1 MKLQNKKVIV
11 ITNSSSY
18 EPKAE
23 WVGELFKSQ
32 GAQVLWVET
41 DFIHREKVKKVRSA
55 PDHIYIDTV
64 PYRKNLSVRRLYS
77 QYDFARKTE
86 KLLKEEQ
93 VDLVYIILPANSLA
107 KAGDRMIRNMKKAR
121 RKQADGANTAPV
133 LVFDILDL
141 WPEALA

>member
-1 MKLQNKKVIV
+1 MGCMKLQNKKVIV

-18 EPKAE
+18 EPRAE

-64 PYRKNLSVRRLYS
+64 PYRKKPFCKASV
-77 QYDFARKTE
+77 F
-86 KLLKEEQ
+86 
-93 VDLVYIILPANSLA
+93 
-107 KAGDRMIRNMKKAR
+107 
-121 RKQADGANTAPV
+121 PV
-133 LVFDILDL
+133 
-141 WPEALA
+141 